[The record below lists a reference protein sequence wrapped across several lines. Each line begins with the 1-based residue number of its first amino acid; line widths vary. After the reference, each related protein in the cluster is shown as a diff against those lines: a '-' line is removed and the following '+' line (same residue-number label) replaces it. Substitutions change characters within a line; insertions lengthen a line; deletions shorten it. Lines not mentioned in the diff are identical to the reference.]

1 MKYTKYGLQITID
14 ELERLLERAKNEA
27 QYNNMESCIYIQG
40 GKKPTIKQY
49 CLYVECNP
57 INYTYSAR

>member
-1 MKYTKYGLQITID
+1 MKYTKYDLQITID

-40 GKKPTIKQY
+40 GEKPTIKSPQRRFFFSIVITH
-49 CLYVECNP
+49 LN
-57 INYTYSAR
+57 

>member
-27 QYNNMESCIYIQG
+27 QYNNM
-40 GKKPTIKQY
+40 
-49 CLYVECNP
+49 
-57 INYTYSAR
+57 